1 MFLRELTIHNLR
13 SIKDLRL
20 AFESPDG
27 TTRKWTLILG
37 ENGCG
42 KSTVLRAAAL
52 LFAGSDALPH
62 LLGHDVDS
70 WIRYGAEEARISAA
84 LMTADGES
92 REVTLRLPR
101 GASVS
106 RLFDINKETLAQ
118 LDAAISYADR
128 NYLTMGYGA
137 SRRLN
142 TDPDAVFKS
151 RRSTPA
157 RARSVA
163 TLFSP
168 DAVLDPL
175 EAWVID
181 MDYRGKKKQGQK
193 LVERIVKGLM
203 PHVEFHGID
212 KDYKQLLFKT
222 PDGVTPLARL
232 SDGYQNVAAW
242 CGDLLRSITESFK
255 NYKDPLKARGLLL
268 VDEID
273 LHLHPVWQRRLR
285 AFLDR
290 SFPQLQFIATTHSPL
305 TVQQAG
311 EGELYVM
318 QRSRSNASPTLQAF
332 EGAPNTMMVHQLLL
346 SPMFN
351 LGSMD
356 SLEVEKKR
364 KEYRTLKKKPRQ
376 SAGDTK
382 RLKELSSSLKEL
394 PDFAQG
400 LNKLQKK
407 QTQVLEE
414 IKLAIEAG
422 NTGGQA

>member
-1 MFLRELTIHNLR
+1 MFLRELSIHNLR
-13 SIKDLRL
+13 SIKDLYL
-20 AFESPDG
+20 SFESPEG

-62 LLGHDVDS
+62 LLGNEVDS
-70 WIRYGAEEARISAA
+70 WIRYGADEAKISAT
-84 LMTADGES
+84 LVTADEEP
-92 REVTLRLPR
+92 RKVTLRLPR
-101 GASVS
+101 GTSVS
-106 RLFDINKETLAQ
+106 KLFDINKDTLAQ
-118 LDAAISYADR
+118 LDAALAHANR

-142 TDPDAVFKS
+142 TDPDTAFKT

-168 DAVLDPL
+168 DAVLAPL

-181 MDYRGKKKQGQK
+181 MDYRGKRRQGQK
-193 LVERIVKGLM
+193 LVERIVEGLM
-203 PHVEFHGID
+203 PNVEFHGID
-212 KDYKQLLFKT
+212 KENKQLLFKT
-222 PDGVTPLARL
+222 PDGVTPLTRL

-285 AFLDR
+285 NFLDS
-290 SFPQLQFIATTHSPL
+290 SFPQMQFIATTHSPL

-311 EGELYVM
+311 EGELFVM
-318 QRSRSNASPTLQAF
+318 QRPRVNASPTLQAF
-332 EGAPNTMMVHQLLL
+332 EGAPNTMMVHQLLM

-356 SLEVEKKR
+356 SLEVENKR
-364 KEYRTLKKKPRQ
+364 KRYRVLKKKSGP
-376 SAGDTK
+376 SAGETQQ
-382 RLKELSSSLKEL
+382 LKKLGNELKSL

-400 LNKLQKK
+400 IGKYKQK

-422 NTGGQA
+422 KQGGGT

>member
-13 SIKDLRL
+13 SIKDLHL
-20 AFESPDG
+20 SFESPDG

-52 LFAGSDALPH
+52 LFAGSDALPQ

-70 WIRYGAEEARISAA
+70 WIRYGADEASISAT
-84 LMTADGES
+84 LMTADGET

-101 GASVS
+101 GTSVS
-106 RLFDINKETLAQ
+106 KLFDVNKETLAQ
-118 LDAAISYADR
+118 LDAALSHADR

-212 KDYKQLLFKT
+212 KDHKQLLFKT
-222 PDGVTPLARL
+222 PDGVTPLTRL

-318 QRSRSNASPTLQAF
+318 QRRRSNASPTLQAF
-332 EGAPNTMMVHQLLL
+332 EGAPNTMMVHQLLM

-364 KEYRTLKKKPRQ
+364 KQYRVLKKKTQQ
-376 SAGDTK
+376 SEEDAK

-407 QTQVLEE
+407 QTRVLED

-422 NTGGQA
+422 RTGGQS

>member
-1 MFLRELTIHNLR
+1 MFLRELTIRNLR

-20 AFESPDG
+20 LFESPDG

-62 LLGHDVDS
+62 LLGHEVDS
-70 WIRYGAEEARISAA
+70 WIRYGAEEASIAA
-84 LMTADGES
+84 TLMTAEGET
-92 REVTLRLPR
+92 RYVTLRLPR
-101 GASVS
+101 GTSVS
-106 RLFDINKETLAQ
+106 KLFDINKESLAQ
-118 LDAAISYADR
+118 LDAALAHADR

-151 RRSTPA
+151 RRGTPV

-181 MDYRGKKKQGQK
+181 MDYRGKRRQGQK

-212 KDYKQLLFKT
+212 KVHKQLLFKT
-222 PDGVTPLARL
+222 PDGVTPLTRL

-285 AFLDR
+285 AFLER
-290 SFPQLQFIATTHSPL
+290 SFPQLQFIVTTHSPL

-318 QRSRSNASPTLQAF
+318 QRPQPNASPTLEAF
-332 EGAPNTMMVHQLLL
+332 EGAPNTMMVHQLLM
-346 SPMFN
+346 SPIFN
-351 LGSMD
+351 LDSMD
-356 SLEVEKKR
+356 SLDVQKR
-364 KEYRTLKKKPRQ
+364 RKQYRVLKKKLKR
-376 SAGDTK
+376 SVGDTK
-382 RLKELSSSLKEL
+382 RMKELSSSLKEL

-400 LNKLQKK
+400 LSKHQDK
-407 QTQVLEE
+407 QTRVLED
-414 IKLAIEAG
+414 IKQAIKAG
-422 NTGGQA
+422 GTGAQQ